1 MHNSSAPAVQ
11 LSEDLKQAKSPR
23 LSQRRV
29 VLKFGSRLLT
39 GSAAELDP
47 GRMAAV
53 ARAVAAEPT
62 TEVVIVSSGAIAA
75 GFRTLGHTVP
85 PKRISDRQAAAAVGQ
100 SRLMSMWGDAFE
112 AVGLVVAQV
121 LLTND
126 CLTDRRRY
134 VAASRALGTL
144 LQSGVVPIVN
154 ENDTVSVDEIVV
166 GDNDN
171 LAAMTAALVDAD
183 LLALLTDV
191 PGVMTADP
199 EVDPSARVISEVA
212 STEELRPFCFP
223 KKAVESTGGMI
234 TKLEAADRAGQFGI
248 PTVIASG
255 TDEEALAALVRGE
268 PAGTFIA
275 ATKRPI
281 GARRH
286 WMATQRGLTGALV
299 VDEGAVRAIR
309 RRASLLPSGIV
320 RVEGRFRRGDLVSVI
335 DAEGTEHA
343 RGIVRFDDRE
353 VERIRGL
360 HTMEV
365 REALGEGLGHVVM
378 RPDRMVLVGEDADVE
393 QTDARGLEE
402 EDVGE
407 GEAT

>member
-1 MHNSSAPAVQ
+1 MFYAFCMHNSSAALQ
-11 LSEDLKQAKSPR
+11 LKEEPLESKAPR
-23 LSQRRV
+23 LKQRRV

-39 GSAAELDP
+39 GNSSELDP
-47 GRMAAV
+47 ERMAAV
-53 ARAVAAEPT
+53 ARAVVAEPT

-75 GFRTLGHTVP
+75 GFRTLGHTTP
-85 PKRISDRQAAAAVGQ
+85 PKRIRDRQAAAAVGQ
-100 SRLMSMWGDAFE
+100 GRLMSMWGDAFE
-112 AVGLVVAQV
+112 KVGLVVAQV

-144 LQSGVVPIVN
+144 LEAGVVPIVN

-191 PGVMTADP
+191 PGVMSADP
-199 EVDPSARVISEVA
+199 AKDPDAKVISEVGSA
-212 STEELRPFCFP
+212 EELRPYCFA
-223 KKAVESTGGMI
+223 KKALESTGGMI
-234 TKLEAADRAGQFGI
+234 TKLEAAERAGQFGI

-255 TDEEALAALVRGE
+255 TDEAVLATIVRGE
-268 PAGTFIA
+268 TAGTFIA

-299 VDEGAVRAIR
+299 VDEGAVKAIR
-309 RRASLLPSGIV
+309 RRASLLPRGIV

-335 DAEGTEHA
+335 DVEGREQA

-360 HTMEV
+360 HTLEV
-365 REALGEGLGHVVM
+365 REALGDGLGHVVM
-378 RPDRMVLVGEDADVE
+378 RPDRMVLVGEDGDGDGDPE
-393 QTDARGLEE
+393 S
-402 EDVGE
+402 
-407 GEAT
+407 

>member
-1 MHNSSAPAVQ
+1 MHNSSAAVQ
-11 LSEDLKQAKSPR
+11 VTDEPRESKPPR
-23 LSQRRV
+23 LKQRRV

-39 GSAAELDP
+39 GNTTELDP
-47 GRMAAV
+47 ARMAAV
-53 ARAVAAEPT
+53 ARAVVAEPT

-75 GFRTLGHTVP
+75 GFRTLGHTAP
-85 PKRISDRQAAAAVGQ
+85 PKRIRDRQASAAVGQ
-100 SRLMSMWGDAFE
+100 GRLMSMWGDAFE

-144 LQSGVVPIVN
+144 LEAGIVPIVN

-183 LLALLTDV
+183 MLALLTDV
-191 PGVMTADP
+191 PGVLSADP
-199 EVDPSARVISEVA
+199 AKDPEAHLIREVA
-212 STEELRPFCFP
+212 SADELRPYCFA
-223 KKAVESTGGMI
+223 KKAIESTGGMI

-255 TDEEALAALVRGE
+255 TDEDVLSAIVRGE
-268 PAGTFIA
+268 TAGTFIA
-275 ATKRPI
+275 ATKRPL

-299 VDEGAVRAIR
+299 VDEGAVQAIR
-309 RRASLLPSGIV
+309 RRASLLPRGIV

-335 DAEGTEHA
+335 DADGREHA

-360 HTMEV
+360 HTLEV

-378 RPDRMVLVGEDADVE
+378 RPDRMVLVGED
-393 QTDARGLEE
+393 
-402 EDVGE
+402 GE
-407 GEAT
+407 S

>member
-1 MHNSSAPAVQ
+1 
-11 LSEDLKQAKSPR
+11 
-23 LSQRRV
+23 V

-39 GSAAELDP
+39 GNTTELDP
-47 GRMAAV
+47 HRMEAV
-53 ARAVAAEPT
+53 ARAVAAEPS

-75 GFRTLGHTVP
+75 GFRTLGHTTP
-85 PKRISDRQAAAAVGQ
+85 PKRIRDRQAAAAVGQ
-100 SRLMSMWGDAFE
+100 GRLMSMWGDAFE
-112 AVGLVVAQV
+112 KVGLVVAQV

-144 LQSGVVPIVN
+144 LEARVVPIVN

-191 PGVMTADP
+191 PGVLSGDP
-199 EVDPSARVISEVA
+199 AKDPNAHVIAEVGSA
-212 STEELRPFCFP
+212 EELRPYCFA
-223 KKAVESTGGMI
+223 KKSVESTGGMI

-255 TDEEALAALVRGE
+255 TDEEVLSAIVRGE
-268 PAGTFIA
+268 TAGTLIA
-275 ATKRPI
+275 AIKRPL

-299 VDEGAVRAIR
+299 VDEGAVKAIR
-309 RRASLLPSGIV
+309 RRASLLPRGIV

-335 DAEGTEHA
+335 DLEGREHA

-360 HTMEV
+360 HTLEV
-365 REALGEGLGHVVM
+365 REALGDGLGHVVM
-378 RPDRMVLVGEDADVE
+378 RPDRMVLVGEDGDS
-393 QTDARGLEE
+393 
-402 EDVGE
+402 
-407 GEAT
+407 